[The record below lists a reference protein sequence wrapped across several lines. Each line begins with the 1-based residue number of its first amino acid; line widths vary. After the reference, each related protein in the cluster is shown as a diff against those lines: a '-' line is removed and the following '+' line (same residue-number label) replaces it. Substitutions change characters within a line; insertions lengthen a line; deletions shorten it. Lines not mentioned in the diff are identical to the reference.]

1 MKLHSCIGSVSVFGM
16 LFFLEYKSYCFKTE
30 LSANNNN
37 NGTEGG
43 QSHEYFKKLISF
55 PYTKVMLIM
64 NEEEKVER
72 LRNGSH

>member
-1 MKLHSCIGSVSVFGM
+1 M